1 MLGLFE
7 MAPKRN
13 NMVPNGHFHKDWQ
26 RYVKTWF
33 NQPMRK
39 KRRHANRVKKA
50 RAIAPRP
57 LKGALRPVIR
67 CPGFKY
73 NTKQRLG
80 KGFTLEEL
88 KAAGIDKRA
97 ARTIGISVDY
107 RRRNKSVE
115 SLQQNVQ
122 RLKEYRSKL
131 ILFPL
136 KGSKSGKTEASTDEQ
151 KLALQL
157 KGVIMP
163 LKKSTHY
170 EKPRVPTEEEKKY
183 CAYVHLRQAKA
194 KARLWGKRAKKA
206 REAAESMEA
215 QAPKKG

>member
-1 MLGLFE
+1 

-57 LKGALRPVIR
+57 LKGSLRPVIR

-88 KAAGIDKRA
+88 K
-97 ARTIGISVDY
+97 
-107 RRRNKSVE
+107 
-115 SLQQNVQ
+115 
-122 RLKEYRSKL
+122 
-131 ILFPL
+131 
-136 KGSKSGKTEASTDEQ
+136 TDEQ

-163 LKKSTHY
+163 LKKTTHY

-215 QAPKKG
+215 QAPKKA